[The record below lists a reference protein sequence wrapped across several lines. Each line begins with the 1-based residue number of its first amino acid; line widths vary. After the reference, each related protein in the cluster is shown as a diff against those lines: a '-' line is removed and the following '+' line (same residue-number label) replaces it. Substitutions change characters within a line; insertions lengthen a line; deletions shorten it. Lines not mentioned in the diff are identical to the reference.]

1 MKQVTLEL
9 SDDLARQVGSY
20 QGRLQEL
27 VLLGLAQ
34 LKVQEALTL
43 YTRGIVSFAR
53 AAEIAGL
60 SRPEMIRQARALGI
74 QPALVRADG
83 GRRAGMKAVTNAG
96 PLIALGK
103 LGLIQ
108 LLNQLFDP
116 ILVPASVY
124 QEVVTRGLELGQP
137 DAYAVQM
144 AVARHDLV
152 VVDVQIAEALTANIE
167 PALHV
172 GERAAIQLAG
182 LEAAD
187 WVLLDDQLAREQA
200 QKLGFHVKGTLGIIV
215 DAFRRRL
222 LATEEVEL
230 IFQAI
235 LDRDDIWIS
244 DALVRRVL
252 DAWRRETSD
261 R

>member
-1 MKQVTLEL
+1 
-9 SDDLARQVGSY
+9 
-20 QGRLQEL
+20 
-27 VLLGLAQ
+27 
-34 LKVQEALTL
+34 
-43 YTRGIVSFAR
+43 
-53 AAEIAGL
+53 
-60 SRPEMIRQARALGI
+60 
-74 QPALVRADG
+74 
-83 GRRAGMKAVTNAG
+83 MKAVTNAG

-103 LGLIQ
+103 LGLVP
-108 LLNQLFDP
+108 LLSQLFDT

-152 VVDVQIAEALTANIE
+152 VVDVLIAEASTANME

-172 GERAAIQLAG
+172 GERAAIQLSG
-182 LEAAD
+182 HEAAD

-244 DALVRRVL
+244 DALVRRVW
-252 DAWRRETSD
+252 DAWQREAPD